1 MTRLNRDAPVNDD
14 PMCKHG
20 RLLHQD
26 CMACEDIAAALARD
40 STTAALI
47 DSLSLQV
54 GEHRAEIARLRAA
67 LSDMLSGWRYIRT
80 HHGDLSGVGWGRC
93 EDAASAAL
101 EPPA

>member
-1 MTRLNRDAPVNDD
+1 MTDRDAP
-14 PMCKHG
+14 
-20 RLLHQD
+20 
-26 CMACEDIAAALARD
+26 ARD

-93 EDAASAAL
+93 EDAARDAQQQ
-101 EPPA
+101 PA